1 MIILPFGLI
10 GLGFLSGVRHAFD
23 ADHIAAVSTIVS
35 RQKSIA
41 KSAITGAFWGIGHG
55 IALLAVG
62 FFVILFKA
70 RIPEK
75 ITLMLEAAVGIMLI
89 LLGINVILTMKKSMI
104 HFHRHMHGNFKHVH
118 FHSHKLEK
126 HHNHKHS
133 SMLVGFIHGLAGSAA
148 LALIA
153 LATISSA
160 WIGLLYILLFSM
172 GSIAGMVLVTSAI
185 SLPFAMIPKRLEKIE
200 TSLKLS
206 TAIASIIIGFFII
219 I

>member
-1 MIILPFGLI
+1 MSILPFGLI

-23 ADHIAAVSTIVS
+23 ADHVAAVSTIVF
-35 RQKSIA
+35 RQKSIV
-41 KSAITGAFWGIGHG
+41 KSAVTGAFWGIGHA

-70 RIPEK
+70 RIPES
-75 ITLMLEAAVGIMLI
+75 ITLLLEAIVGVMLI
-89 LLGINVILTMKKSMI
+89 LLGSNVILTMKKSMI
-104 HFHRHMHGNFKHVH
+104 HFHKHRHGNFEHIH

-126 HHNHKHS
+126 YHNHKHS
-133 SMLVGFIHGLAGSAA
+133 SMLVGFVHGLAGSAA

-153 LATISSA
+153 LAAISSA
-160 WIGLLYILLFSM
+160 WIGLLYILLFGM

-185 SLPFAMIPKRLEKIE
+185 SLPFAMIPKKLQKIE
-200 TSLKLS
+200 ASLKLS

-219 I
+219 V